1 MIRRMHPSL
10 VLVGLLAAASML
22 VRGASA
28 QNAPTNNPSGGPLV
42 LVSQGSF
49 FVGGR
54 TVNSDANSG
63 VVQTGVSNEGDFT
76 VDQMYV
82 QYMVPSGGEQ
92 QTPVVMVHGCC
103 LSAKEYETTPD
114 GRMGWQEYFV
124 RKGYPVYL
132 PDQASRARSGFDP
145 TVINEVKLGMRPP
158 TDLPGILAVSHQRA
172 WELFRLGP
180 QYGTTFS
187 DSQFPVGAVDDLYR
201 QLIPDLNSMSTVT
214 STLADLSQL
223 ALQLHG
229 AVLVGHSESGFF
241 PERATLVNPAG
252 IKGVISVE
260 TGAPMCDTTLSP
272 DQVGVLAKIPI
283 LLIWGDHLSDV
294 PSTAPFWSNS
304 FQKCN
309 QFAAEVNAVGG
320 NVQVMS
326 LPDMGI
332 HGNSHMLM
340 QDMNNLQIADL
351 VLSGGFQ
358 KYRARYQA
366 AAGRLGSG

>member
-1 MIRRMHPSL
+1 MIRNMNPRLLM
-10 VLVGLLAAASML
+10 VGLLAAASLL

-28 QNAPTNNPSGGPLV
+28 QNAPTDNPPGGPLV
-42 LVSQGSF
+42 LASQGSF

-54 TVNSDANSG
+54 TVHSDANRGVSG
-63 VVQTGVSNEGDFT
+63 GAQTGVSNEGDVT

-132 PDQASRARSGFDP
+132 PDQVSRARSGFDP

-158 TDLPGILAVSHQRA
+158 ADLPGILAVSHQRA

-180 QYGTTFS
+180 QYGTAFS
-187 DSQFPVGAVDDLYR
+187 DSQFPLRSVEDLYS

-214 STLADLSQL
+214 STLTDLSQL

-241 PERATLVNPAG
+241 PERAALMNPGG
-252 IKGVISVE
+252 IKGIISIE
-260 TGAPMCDTTLSP
+260 TGAPTCDTTLSP
-272 DQVGVLAKIPI
+272 DQVGALANIPI

-294 PSTAPFWSNS
+294 PSTADFWSNS

-309 QFAAEVNAVGG
+309 QFAAQVNAVGG
-320 NVQVMS
+320 NVQVMN
-326 LPDMGI
+326 LPGMGI

-351 VLSGGFQ
+351 VLSWMDSTFGDQSF
-358 KYRARYQA
+358 
-366 AAGRLGSG
+366 